1 MTEVCVMGSTG
12 FFHTCGQF
20 SQCEL
25 NAATQIYSCQHDS
38 PFTPKAGII
47 ISYILTPILIGIGI
61 LGGMG
66 GGVLKGPLLEM
77 ILNYSQ
83 SEATHIAYCL
93 MFGGTLLNT
102 VLLMFEKNP
111 DDERRPI
118 INYRIAIIFNLAVPF
133 ATNLG
138 SSLSS
143 FLPQLYTLILQ
154 ELFLFAVAPI
164 LWQKAKNAKEAE
176 LKVNDDAS
184 KDKTTNLN
192 NSNLDHKIELQN
204 MEGAQEKYNY
214 EIPDSR
220 KVSIISNQ
228 NLNESLYSQFKSES
242 ENILPP
248 MPILFILGSFGLNQI
263 FIQMRSTNPLKP
275 SYVGIE
281 DCTWENDIMIF
292 VLIVANVL
300 YDFLIWQFGTNQEKQ
315 FNQINFLP
323 NERYFIPISRFFKIY
338 AGGFLAGFV
347 SGFLGMGAGFV
358 MVPTLLFSGLIPRCA
373 SATSAFIYLM
383 ISLNNLITL
392 LTNQYLDW
400 QTIVLFTGLAIIG
413 GSVFAKIGYILL
425 GKYKI
430 GYLVI
435 LIVFI
440 LDIANIISQ
449 IYYGVVFGKR
459 YGLDYLTHAN
469 KKC

>member
-1 MTEVCVMGSTG
+1 MTEVCQPNQTG

-25 NAATQIYSCQHDS
+25 NSATLVYSCQHDS

-83 SEATHIAYCL
+83 SEATHIAYCF

-102 VLLMFEKNP
+102 ALLMFEKNP

-138 SSLSS
+138 SSLAS

-154 ELFLFAVAPI
+154 ELFLFGVAPI
-164 LWQKAKNAKEAE
+164 LWEKAKNAKKAE
-176 LKVNDDAS
+176 LKVSEESQKEN
-184 KDKTTNLN
+184 TQNLN
-192 NSNLDHKIELQN
+192 DSNLNQKIELQAI
-204 MEGAQEKYNY
+204 EGMQEQKDY
-214 EIPDSR
+214 
-220 KVSIISNQ
+220 IISNS
-228 NLNESLYSQFKSES
+228 NLNESLYSKFKQES
-242 ENILPP
+242 ENILPL
-248 MPILFILGSFGLNQI
+248 MPILCILGSFGLNQI
-263 FIQMRSTNPLKP
+263 FIQMRSTNPNKP

-281 DCTWENDIMIF
+281 DCTWENDFMIF
-292 VLIVANVL
+292 ILIITNVL
-300 YDFLIWQFGTNQEKQ
+300 YDYLILQFGTKQEKT

-323 NERYFIPISRFFKIY
+323 KERYFTPISRFFKIY

-358 MVPTLLFSGLIPRCA
+358 MVPTLLYSGLIPRCA

-392 LTNQYLDW
+392 LTNHYLNW
-400 QTIVLFTGLAIIG
+400 QTIILFTGLAIIG

-430 GYLVI
+430 GYFVI
-435 LIVFI
+435 LIVFA

-459 YGLDYLTHAN
+459 YGLDYLTQAN
-469 KKC
+469 KECQ

>member
-1 MTEVCVMGSTG
+1 MTEVCVPGQTG

-25 NAATQIYSCQHDS
+25 NAATLVYSCQHDS

-47 ISYILTPILIGIGI
+47 ISYIITPILIGVGI

-111 DDERRPI
+111 EDDRRPI

-138 SSLSS
+138 SSLAS

-154 ELFLFAVAPI
+154 ELFLFGVAPI
-164 LWQKAKNAKEAE
+164 LWSKAKSAKEAE
-176 LKVNDDAS
+176 LKINDSS
-184 KDKTTNLN
+184 KDNTTNLN
-192 NSNLDHKIELQN
+192 DSNIHPKIELQN
-204 MEGAQEKYNY
+204 MEGMQEQQEDTIQ
-214 EIPDSR
+214 EIR
-220 KVSIISNQ
+220 KISIISNA
-228 NLNESLYSQFKSES
+228 NLNQSLYSQFKQES

-263 FIQMRSTNPLKP
+263 FIQMRSTNPKKP

-281 DCTWENDIMIF
+281 DCTWQNDFMIF
-292 VLIVANVL
+292 ILIVANVL
-300 YDFLIWQFGTNQEKQ
+300 YDYLIWQFGTSQEKQ

-323 NERYFIPISRFFKIY
+323 KERYFTPISRFFKIY
-338 AGGFLAGFV
+338 AGGFMAGFV

-392 LTNQYLDW
+392 LTNHYLDW
-400 QTIVLFTGLAIIG
+400 QTIILFTGLAIIG

-425 GKYKI
+425 SKYRI
-430 GYLVI
+430 GYFVI
-435 LIVFI
+435 LIVFC

-459 YGLDYLTHAN
+459 YGLEYLTHAN
-469 KKC
+469 KQCQ

>member
-1 MTEVCVMGSTG
+1 MTEVCVPGATG

-20 SQCEL
+20 SQCEFN
-25 NAATQIYSCQHDS
+25 NATLIYSCQHDS

-47 ISYILTPILIGIGI
+47 ISYIITPILIGVGI

-83 SEATHIAYCL
+83 GDATHISYCL

-111 DDERRPI
+111 DDQRRPI

-176 LKVNDDAS
+176 LKISDDS
-184 KDKTTNLN
+184 QKDRTTNLN
-192 NSNLDHKIELQN
+192 DSNLNPKIELQN
-204 MEGAQEKYNY
+204 VEGEQQNY
-214 EIPDSR
+214 EIQDN
-220 KVSIISNQ
+220 KKTSIISNL
-228 NLNESLYSQFKSES
+228 NNNESLYSQFKQES
-242 ENILPP
+242 ENIIPP

-263 FIQMRSTNPLKP
+263 FIQMRSTNPQKP

-281 DCTWENDIMIF
+281 DCTWKNDFMIF

-300 YDFLIWQFGTNQEKQ
+300 YDFFIWQYGTNQEKL

-323 NERYFIPISRFFKIY
+323 KERYFTPISRFFKIY
-338 AGGFLAGFV
+338 AGGFMAGFV

-392 LTNQYLDW
+392 LTNHYLDW
-400 QTIVLFTGLAIIG
+400 QTIVLFTGLALIG

-430 GYLVI
+430 GYFVI

-449 IYYGVVFGKR
+449 IYYGVVFGER

>member
-1 MTEVCVMGSTG
+1 MTEVCQPDQTG
-12 FFHTCGQF
+12 FFHSCGQF
-20 SQCEL
+20 SQCEQ
-25 NAATQIYSCQHDS
+25 NAATLIYSCQHDS

-47 ISYILTPILIGIGI
+47 ISYILTPVLIGIGI

-83 SEATHIAYCL
+83 SEATHIAYCF

-102 VLLMFEKNP
+102 ALLMFEKNP
-111 DDERRPI
+111 EDERRPI

-138 SSLSS
+138 SSLAS

-154 ELFLFAVAPI
+154 ELFLFGVAPI
-164 LWQKAKNAKEAE
+164 LWQKAKDAKNAE
-176 LKVNDDAS
+176 LKISDGS
-184 KDKTTNLN
+184 KKENTQNLN
-192 NSNLDHKIELQN
+192 DSNLNPKIELQTI
-204 MEGAQEKYNY
+204 EGIHEQQEYK
-214 EIPDSR
+214 
-220 KVSIISNQ
+220 ISDT
-228 NLNESLYSQFKSES
+228 NLNESLYSQFKQES
-242 ENILPP
+242 ENILPL

-263 FIQMRSTNPLKP
+263 FIQMRSTNPNKI
-275 SYVGIE
+275 SYVGIK
-281 DCTWENDIMIF
+281 DCTWQNDFMIF
-292 VLIVANVL
+292 ILILANVL
-300 YDFLIWQFGTNQEKQ
+300 YDYLIWQFGTKQEKQ

-323 NERYFIPISRFFKIY
+323 KERYFTPINRFFKIY

-358 MVPTLLFSGLIPRCA
+358 MVPTLLYSGLIPRCA

-392 LTNQYLDW
+392 LTNHYLDW
-400 QTIVLFTGLAIIG
+400 QTIILFTGLAIIG
-413 GSVFAKIGYILL
+413 GSIFAKIGYILL
-425 GKYKI
+425 AKYKI
-430 GYLVI
+430 GYFVI
-435 LIVFI
+435 LIVFA
-440 LDIANIISQ
+440 LDIANIVSQ

-469 KKC
+469 KQCQ